1 MIIKALPQRIGSS
14 VFFYKKKQRKEDERM
29 KKKVLTITVTG
40 LILSTVF
47 SGCGKGKDQIAQDVY
62 TNINNA
68 YENIQDYA
76 NDIYDACHLGIY
88 KNEDLTVDEFTKEVA
103 ISEDEMVNAIKVYFA
118 GNIGED
124 EIEKLMDGTDEDIL
138 PYVMLKTFV
147 SLAKPNNMGIIIQ
160 NVYNARG
167 TTKEIESDLEKAK
180 AGLKSL
186 NSDAEYYDSLKSYY
200 TTMTS
205 YYDFCEHLT
214 GTFGTMKDTVND
226 YESDIRKYK
235 NDLELAIDE

>member
-1 MIIKALPQRIGSS
+1 
-14 VFFYKKKQRKEDERM
+14 
-29 KKKVLTITVTG
+29 
-40 LILSTVF
+40 
-47 SGCGKGKDQIAQDVY
+47 
-62 TNINNA
+62 
-68 YENIQDYA
+68 
-76 NDIYDACHLGIY
+76 
-88 KNEDLTVDEFTKEVA
+88 
-103 ISEDEMVNAIKVYFA
+103 
-118 GNIGED
+118 
-124 EIEKLMDGTDEDIL
+124 MDGTDEDIL

-147 SLAKPNNMGIIIQ
+147 SLVKPNNMGIIIQ

>member
-1 MIIKALPQRIGSS
+1 M
-14 VFFYKKKQRKEDERM
+14 
-29 KKKVLTITVTG
+29 
-40 LILSTVF
+40 
-47 SGCGKGKDQIAQDVY
+47 
-62 TNINNA
+62 
-68 YENIQDYA
+68 
-76 NDIYDACHLGIY
+76 
-88 KNEDLTVDEFTKEVA
+88 TVDEFTKEVA
-103 ISEDEMVNAIKVYFA
+103 ISEDEMVDAIKVYFA

>member
-1 MIIKALPQRIGSS
+1 
-14 VFFYKKKQRKEDERM
+14 M

-103 ISEDEMVNAIKVYFA
+103 IS
-118 GNIGED
+118 ED